1 MTKIFITFGGGTQ
14 NYIDAGKRLVRQI
27 KRTKLFDEQILYTDE
42 YLKKDEY
49 FWNKHGNFV
58 ENNPRGYGH
67 WLWKPYLT
75 KITMDKM
82 NDGDIL
88 LYLDSGC
95 EFDLKKKY
103 VLEQFFE
110 YVKDEPLIAT
120 ETDLAECQWTK
131 MDLFVHLNA
140 LDDCFTYSYQREGG
154 MNLFLVCEKTRSFVN
169 KWYETCC
176 NYHLIDDSPSVNP
189 NHPWFR
195 DHRHDQSVYSIL
207 FKQYNFYYNNRSLNE
222 CILYNRNRTGISEI
236 EDDFEIEDD
245 K

>member
-1 MTKIFITFGGGTQ
+1 MKKKFITFGGGGQ
-14 NYIDAGKRLVRQI
+14 NYIDAGERLVRQI
-27 KRTKLFDEQILYTDE
+27 ERIKLFDEVTLYTDE

-58 ENNPRGYGH
+58 ENNKRGYGH

-88 LYLDSGC
+88 FYLDSGC
-95 EFDLKKKY
+95 EFHIKKKD

-110 YVKDEPLIAT
+110 YVQDELLIGT

-131 MDLFVHLNA
+131 MDLLVHLDA
-140 LDDCFTYSYQREGG
+140 VDDRFSRSFQRQGG
-154 MNLFLVCEKTRSFVN
+154 TNLFLVCEKTRSFVN

-176 NYHLIDDSPSVNP
+176 NHHLIDDSPSIIP

-207 FKQYNFYYNNRSLNE
+207 FKKYNFYNNNRSLND
-222 CILYNRNRTGISEI
+222 CIMCNRNKSGISEI
-236 EDDFEIEDD
+236 EDDE
-245 K
+245 